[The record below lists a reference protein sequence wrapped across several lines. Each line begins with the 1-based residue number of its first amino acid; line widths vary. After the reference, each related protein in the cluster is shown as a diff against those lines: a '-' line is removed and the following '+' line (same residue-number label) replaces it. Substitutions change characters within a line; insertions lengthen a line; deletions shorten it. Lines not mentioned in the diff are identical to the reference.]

1 MRFIPYTHKLSDAQV
16 KELEEVWK
24 KQYGTINDPRQ
35 IYLMEGVWDYSEIEN
50 PFIAKMK
57 QAIAQQDE
65 ADKIKKQKHWEEWLN
80 SYIIE
85 GLY

>member
-1 MRFIPYTHKLSDAQV
+1 MKVSHNLTDAQIV
-16 KELEEVWK
+16 AFKEYWT

-57 QAIAQQDE
+57 QAIAQQDKAE
-65 ADKIKKQKHWEEWLN
+65 RIEKQKHWEEWLN